1 MDNFMEKI
9 THKFTATDMIRA
21 NQQADAAELD
31 DKKEQLRLF
40 EDQMIKVDSAL
51 TEIRELNLRNIESAQ
66 DVKNLVSSS
75 STRMA
80 EAAQRVEDESVSK
93 IRETSDLSIEGI
105 NRTVDESLAKIEK
118 IKEAADS
125 TDAINASMDM
135 LMDKLQNMRRELEEY
150 MHADHV
156 KIYRNVQ
163 ASFSEELTKQLDDV
177 KKTSQKKGAL
187 LPITII
193 TMLVSLANLALILLR
208 IFGII

>member
-118 IKEAADS
+118 IKESADS